1 MTASELAPT
10 EEPRIAVLIPC
21 YNEEKSVRLVIDG
34 FRAALPRAAIHVFDN
49 RSSDRTSEIAR
60 AAGAHVSSVGFPGK
74 GNVVRR
80 AFADVEADVYVLVD
94 GDATYDAAAADA
106 LVRKL
111 IDWKLDMVVGTRVA
125 EQTEAYRPGH
135 RFGNSLLTGFVGFIF
150 GRTFSDMLSG
160 YRIFSRRFV
169 KSFPALSQGFEIET
183 ELTIHALQLR
193 MPVAEVPTRYLARPE
208 GSASKLRTYS
218 DGWKILMTIVRLFRM
233 ERPLAFFSILGAVFA
248 AASIAIAIPIIV
260 TYFQIGLVPRLP
272 TAVLATGLMILA
284 FLSGF
289 CGLILDTVTRG
300 RQEMKRLIYLNIKT

>member
-1 MTASELAPT
+1 MTASEFPPT
-10 EEPRIAVLIPC
+10 GEPRIAVLIPC

-34 FRAALPRAAIHVFDN
+34 FRAALPKAAIHVFDN
-49 RSSDRTSEIAR
+49 RSSDRTAEVAR

-80 AFADVEADVYVLVD
+80 AFGDVEADIYVLVD
-94 GDATYDAAAADA
+94 GDATYDASAAGA
-106 LVRKL
+106 LVQKL

-169 KSFPALSQGFEIET
+169 KSFPALSEGFEIET

-193 MPVAEVPTRYLARPE
+193 MPVAEVPTKYLARQE

-233 ERPLAFFSILGAVFA
+233 ERPLAFFSILGAIFA
-248 AASIAIAIPIIV
+248 AASIVLIIPIII
-260 TYFQIGLVPRLP
+260 TYLQSGLVPRFP

-300 RQEMKRLIYLNIKT
+300 RQEMKRLFYLNIKT